1 MFPAAILHIT
11 PIILVSLLQ
20 LNLKPMQDE
29 PGHHFQP
36 NLVEDVNKAKIHK
49 EQSLQIGE
57 AGYSCC

>member
-49 EQSLQIGE
+49 EQSLQR
-57 AGYSCC
+57 